1 MNPVE
6 EMSQLFIDG
15 ELGLSWSLLNSLL
28 ETDTTS
34 TEVYGFLSDT
44 MDNVLELWE
53 MNRATVADEYV
64 AAAVC
69 KSMIATYYYQ
79 KVEKIH
85 THSNLSL
92 PAAVKPRVM
101 LLSMRNEDHAVGSI
115 MTSFLFREFGWEA
128 CCIESNVTIDYICQ
142 YAERWKPDV
151 IAFTTSL
158 VSNIPA
164 VIEYVSQLQNL
175 TFSPTVML
183 GGKQTSDFDVDYY
196 CPPNTVVIQN
206 IVQLKSWLQ
215 NTNSRTERHGNA
227 INRK

>member
-101 LLSMRNEDHAVGSI
+101 LLSMRNEDHAVGGI

-128 CCIESNVTIDYICQ
+128 CCIESNVSMDYICQ

-151 IAFTTSL
+151 IGFTTSL
-158 VSNIPA
+158 VSIFQLLLNTSRNCRICHFPQLLCLA
-164 VIEYVSQLQNL
+164 ENRQVILMSIITALQ
-175 TFSPTVML
+175 TP
-183 GGKQTSDFDVDYY
+183 
-196 CPPNTVVIQN
+196 
-206 IVQLKSWLQ
+206 W
-215 NTNSRTERHGNA
+215 
-227 INRK
+227 